1 MRGVCVLMLVSVAS
15 LLQNSSLSHAQEE
28 VDNPVYS
35 NWAVFKPGTT
45 VSYRSV
51 TETPELKSV
60 QEYSLTLKS
69 VSKDKLV
76 IERVLTVVMEDGTR
90 MDYPAMTSDNPR
102 TYKLPKG
109 AKRPDPAKPAG
120 VKETGEEELEIL
132 GEKMQAKW
140 YKAVTKVEAGETFT
154 QSWTSTDIPGGLVKA
169 VNETPAT
176 KSVNTVELISK
187 NIIR

>member
-1 MRGVCVLMLVSVAS
+1 LLVSVAL
-15 LLQNSSLSHAQEE
+15 LLQNSSISHAQEE
-28 VDNPVYS
+28 VENPVYS

-45 VSYRSV
+45 VSYRSI

-69 VSKDKLV
+69 VTKDKLV
-76 IERVLTVVMEDGTR
+76 IERILTVVMEDGTR

-120 VKETGEEELEIL
+120 VKETGEEELEML
-132 GEKMQAKW
+132 GEKIKTKW
-140 YKAVTKVEAGETFT
+140 YKAVSKVEAGDTFT
-154 QSWTSTDIPGGLVKA
+154 QSWTSAEIPGGLVKA
-169 VNETPAT
+169 INETPAT
-176 KSVNTVELISK
+176 KSVNTVELISM
-187 NIIR
+187 NIVR